1 MADGLRPG
9 HVVSICFE
17 FLPWGNDPIWG
28 VYFSNGLVKNHQL
41 ETNHQLASKFWEND
55 FRETR
60 QHEAIDGSELPQIG
74 PLGEHSTSGF
84 LWNYLE
90 TFCEK
95 MFGLSD
101 IGIGAG
107 WGNTHFFNNP
117 VFYCILLFGWGNSG
131 KQMLLR
137 SGEAKWIIFHW
148 SGWWKEESWIWNQ
161 GPCMVV

>member
-9 HVVSICFE
+9 YVVSIFFK

-55 FRETR
+55 LRETR

-84 LWNYLE
+84 LWNIWKPFVKRCLVYRNRA
-90 TFCEK
+90 
-95 MFGLSD
+95 D
-101 IGIGAG
+101 
-107 WGNTHFFNNP
+107 WRNTHFFNNP
-117 VFYCILLFGWGNSG
+117 VLFCILLFGLVNSG
-131 KQMLLR
+131 KQILLR
-137 SGEAKWIIFHW
+137 SGEAKRIIFHW